1 MGGSR
6 FFLNSAGMESSLL
19 SCHQIIHRH
28 PTLSKLTPNLI
39 LKILNHSFNLQI
51 RSCWFSHR
59 FATDCLKFPLFHKA
73 VNRWKRFEAR
83 GCRAVEWGPD
93 RGVWFAIM
101 QPVGGSQLELHHKKN
116 FSIKRVFQIPW
127 NWKNTD
133 NQYIIGKSLS
143 NWVKNSST

>member
-1 MGGSR
+1 MISFWIWGGQD
-6 FFLNSAGMESSLL
+6 FFNSAGMESSLL

-39 LKILNHSFNLQI
+39 LKISNHSFNLQI

-93 RGVWFAIM
+93 RGCLVCHYAASWGEPAWTAP
-101 QPVGGSQLELHHKKN
+101 QKN
-116 FSIKRVFQIPW
+116 SSIKSVFQIPW

-133 NQYIIGKSLS
+133 NQYIIDALA
-143 NWVKNSST
+143 